1 MKASKEA
8 IRAARKLMR
17 LSVRD
22 GELDLEAAQKMTK
35 RIAEA
40 KPRGYLGILTTFQR
54 LLRLEVD
61 KKHAVVES
69 ATTLDAAEGEGIAED
84 LRRKYGKNLTT
95 EFKTNPDLIGGLR
108 VRVGSDVWDGSV
120 RARLQNLANKI

>member
-8 IRAARKLMR
+8 VRAARKLMR
-17 LSVRD
+17 LSVKD
-22 GELDLEAAQKMTK
+22 GQLDLGTAQSMVK
-35 RIAEA
+35 RIAES

-54 LLRLEVD
+54 LLRLEVG
-61 KKHAVVES
+61 KKHAVIES
-69 ATTLDAAEGEGIAED
+69 ATVLDANEGEGIAD
-84 LRRKYGKNLTT
+84 NLRRKYGNDLTT

-120 RARLQNLANKI
+120 RARLQNLSNKI

>member
-1 MKASKEA
+1 MKASKES

-17 LSVRD
+17 LSVKD
-22 GELDLEAAQKMTK
+22 GQLDLEAAQKITR

-40 KPRGYLGILTTFQR
+40 KPRGYLGILSTFQR
-54 LLRLEVD
+54 LLRLEVG
-61 KKHAVVES
+61 KKHAVIES
-69 ATTLDAAEGEGIAED
+69 ATELSANDGEGIAEN
-84 LRRKYGKNLTT
+84 LRRKYGSDLTT

-120 RARLQNLANKI
+120 RARLANLGNKI

>member
-17 LSVRD
+17 LSVKD
-22 GELDLEAAQKMTK
+22 GQLDLGTAQTLAK
-35 RIAEA
+35 RIAES
-40 KPRGYLGILTTFQR
+40 KPRGYLGILSTFQR

-69 ATTLDAAEGEGIAED
+69 ATELDANEGENIAES
-84 LRRKYGKNLTT
+84 LRRKYGSELTT

-120 RARLQNLANKI
+120 KARLQSLSNKI

>member
-17 LSVRD
+17 LSLKD
-22 GELDLEAAQKMTK
+22 GQLDLGLAQNMAK
-35 RIAEA
+35 RIGEA

-54 LLRLEVD
+54 LLRLEVA
-61 KKHAVVES
+61 KKHAVIES
-69 ATTLDAAEGEGIAED
+69 ATDLGTEDGNGIAED
-84 LRRKYGKNLTT
+84 LRKKYGNDLTT

-108 VRVGSDVWDGSV
+108 IRVGSDVWDGSV
-120 RARLQNLANKI
+120 RARLQNLGNKI

>member
-17 LSVRD
+17 LSVKD
-22 GELDLEAAQKMTK
+22 GQVDLETAKKMTS
-35 RIAEA
+35 RIAEE
-40 KPRGYLGILTTFQR
+40 KPRGYFGILSTYQR
-54 LLRLEVD
+54 LLRLEVN
-61 KKHAVVES
+61 KKHAVIES
-69 ATTLDAAEGEGIAED
+69 ATPLADEDGKGIEEN
-84 LRRKYGKNLTT
+84 LRRKYGDNLTT

-120 RARLQNLANKI
+120 RARLTNLGNKI

>member
-8 IRAARKLMR
+8 VRAARKLMR
-17 LSVRD
+17 LSVKD
-22 GELDLEAAQKMTK
+22 GELDLEVAQKITR
-35 RIAEA
+35 RIADA
-40 KPRGYLGILTTFQR
+40 KPRGYLGILSTFQR
-54 LLRLEVD
+54 LLRLEVG

-69 ATTLDAAEGEGIAED
+69 ATPLDANAGEGIAED
-84 LRRKYGKNLTT
+84 LRRKYGEDLTT

-120 RARLQNLANKI
+120 RARVQNLANKI

>member
-17 LSVRD
+17 LSIKD
-22 GELDLEAAQKMTK
+22 GRLDLETAQKMTH

-40 KPRGYLGILTTFQR
+40 KPRGYLGILSVFQR
-54 LLRLEVD
+54 LLRLEVG

-69 ATTLDAAEGEGIAED
+69 ATQLDANEGEGIAED
-84 LRRKYGKNLTT
+84 LRHKYGDDLTT

-108 VRVGSDVWDGSV
+108 IRVGSDVWDGSV
-120 RARLQNLANKI
+120 RARLQNLTNKI